1 MRANQDKCH
10 FPSSLDISTKISPLT
25 CFLDNSGSQKLLGAT
40 IDRKLNLNVHV
51 TKLWHKASRKIEA
64 LGRIFSCI
72 SEHTKTSI
80 NECLFYVSNLLL
92 SFSLRKRKN
101 SKLLEKAKSVA
112 IHHFKLERLVYEIFK
127 VKNNMVPEILTETFP
142 RKESNNNLRNSTA
155 LQGRS
160 IKTAMYGSK
169 LYLVW
174 DQKYGTFYVRKQK
187 ILCLLHYSKRK
198 LMNGPQRIV
207 HVIYLKR
214 TYETLISVRSL
225 RTSLFGNMWYVTHMQ
240 L

>member
-10 FPSSLDISTKISPLT
+10 FRSSLDISTKISLLT
-25 CFLDNSGSQKLLGAT
+25 CFLDNSGSQKHLGAT
-40 IDRKLNLNVHV
+40 IDRKLNLNEHV

-64 LGRIFSCI
+64 LARIFSCM
-72 SEHTKTSI
+72 SEHTKTSL
-80 NECLFYVSNLLL
+80 NEYHFYVSILLL

-101 SKLLEKAKSVA
+101 SKLLENAKSVA

-127 VKNNMVPEILTETFP
+127 VKNNMVPEILTEIFS

-174 DQKYGTFYVRKQK
+174 DHKYGTFYVRKQK
-187 ILCLLHYSKRK
+187 ILCLLHYSERK
-198 LMNGPQRIV
+198 FMNIPQRIV

>member
-80 NECLFYVSNLLL
+80 NECLFYVSILLL

-112 IHHFKLERLVYEIFK
+112 IHHFKL
-127 VKNNMVPEILTETFP
+127 
-142 RKESNNNLRNSTA
+142 
-155 LQGRS
+155 
-160 IKTAMYGSK
+160 
-169 LYLVW
+169 
-174 DQKYGTFYVRKQK
+174 
-187 ILCLLHYSKRK
+187 
-198 LMNGPQRIV
+198 
-207 HVIYLKR
+207 
-214 TYETLISVRSL
+214 
-225 RTSLFGNMWYVTHMQ
+225 
-240 L
+240 